1 MTPVPSQEATA
12 ALLCLLFQR
21 RRHSV
26 SIIQALL
33 RASIFLLSQFRLT
46 RPSSPPCLK
55 PCLPLLLLNPG
66 RFGPLLRLRMHH
78 EPNASAVARCDSR
91 LMRLPPPPNALLPA
105 LTKSACSNVRSAGSR
120 NRRSARGTSSA
131 I

>member
-1 MTPVPSQEATA
+1 ITPVPSQEATTP
-12 ALLCLLFQR
+12 LLCLLSQR

-33 RASIFLLSQFRLT
+33 RASIFLLSQFRST
-46 RPSSPPCLK
+46 RPSSPPCLSR
-55 PCLPLLLLNPG
+55 LLLNPG
-66 RFGPLLRLRMHH
+66 RFGPLLRLRRHH
-78 EPNASAVARCDSR
+78 EPNASAVARCDGH
-91 LMRLPPPPNALLPA
+91 LIRLPPPPQALLPA